1 MLYLSLRCGTG
12 NENKQNEAGFD
23 PFFNKTVIIS
33 QNCNFLLHVS
43 PLLGHVLALGNP
55 EVPASEEPLGRHV
68 DHVVAVW
75 VITGL
80 FFIIFVFSIQMP
92 VNVQYEFLP
101 MTGFEP
107 RTSGVWHNHSQKSTL
122 VYALSLSLSLSLF
135 RLERGGGNCW
145 EK

>member
-68 DHVVAVW
+68 DH
-75 VITGL
+75 
-80 FFIIFVFSIQMP
+80 
-92 VNVQYEFLP
+92 
-101 MTGFEP
+101 
-107 RTSGVWHNHSQKSTL
+107 QKSTL

-135 RLERGGGNCW
+135 RLARGGGNC
-145 EK
+145 